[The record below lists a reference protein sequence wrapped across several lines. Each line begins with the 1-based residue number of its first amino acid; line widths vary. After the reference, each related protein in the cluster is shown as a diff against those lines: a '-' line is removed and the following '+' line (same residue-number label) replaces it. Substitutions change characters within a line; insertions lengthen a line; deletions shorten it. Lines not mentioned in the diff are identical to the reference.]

1 MKKIVIIILS
11 ILFLYACK
19 VQQELYLI
27 IDTRDTVN
35 IKYAPY
41 YHDNNDDYINNFT
54 AKYFIYKD
62 DPGKWYGGAILLDYY
77 PYTDSVLKKW
87 KNINKLRTKNISK
100 HAWRKLKRQ
109 KKVRIEKGLEWVETT
124 PWDTIY
130 EQLHKYCS
138 KGALYLV
145 DQKFATKDS
154 IQVRGV
160 DYIDN
165 RAQVCGE

>member
-1 MKKIVIIILS
+1 MKKLVIIILS

-41 YHDNNDDYINNFT
+41 YHDNNDDYVNNFT
-54 AKYFIYKD
+54 AQYFIYKD
-62 DPGKWYGGAILLDYY
+62 DPGKWYGGAILLEYY
-77 PYTDSVLKKW
+77 PYVDSLIRKKKLKR
-87 KNINKLRTKNISK
+87 LRTEKISI
-100 HAWRKLKRQ
+100 ANWRKLQ
-109 KKVRIEKGLEWVETT
+109 KKKGVKVVNGLEWVKTT

-130 EQLHKYCS
+130 KQLHKYCS
-138 KGALYLV
+138 KGAMYVV
-145 DQKFATKDS
+145 DKKFATKDS

-165 RAQVCGE
+165 RAQVCDE